1 MKHKWA
7 KPAKLNTFLKKHR
20 GSDLPLLPDFI
31 RPRDPVAVLI
41 HSWLLWE
48 ASTEQAEIAMRK
60 LLDAFVDYNEI
71 RVSLP
76 HEKASVIGKRY
87 PRLEERL
94 HGIRRTLHSLYLAR
108 HALSFEHLEGKGKRD
123 IKADIE
129 SLDGMHPFV
138 AARILR
144 LSFEV
149 HALPADDQLSAL
161 LHEHGVID
169 EPVDPDELSS
179 WLGSA
184 IKSDDAIDVIA
195 ALQTAIDEAW
205 GKGVMSKLVR
215 KHRPTRVVEVEEIV
229 VAVEPEPEP
238 EATKKTPA
246 KKTSAKKTPAK
257 KTPAKKTP
265 AKKSP
270 AAKKAPGK
278 KVVKKSTTK
287 KSPAGKVAKKS
298 TTKKTTAKKTA
309 NKKSANKK
317 SANKAST
324 KKASAKKTAKKSPA
338 RKTGAKK
345 TAKKAAAR
353 SGAKRSRS

>member
-184 IKSDDAIDVIA
+184 IKSDDGIDVIA

-205 GKGVMSKLVR
+205 GKGLMSKLVR

-257 KTPAKKTP
+257 K
-265 AKKSP
+265 SP
-270 AAKKAPGK
+270 AAKKAPARKAPGK

-287 KSPAGKVAKKS
+287 KAPAGKVAKKS
-298 TTKKTTAKKTA
+298 TTKTTVA
-309 NKKSANKK
+309 KKSANKK
-317 SANKAST
+317 SVNKASA

>member
-48 ASTEQAEIAMRK
+48 ASTEQAEVAMRK

-108 HALSFEHLEGKGKRD
+108 HALSFDHLEGKGKRD

-161 LHEHGVID
+161 LHEHGIID

-179 WLGSA
+179 WLGST
-184 IKSDDAIDVIA
+184 IKSDDAIDVIV
-195 ALQTAIDEAW
+195 ALQTAIDDAW
-205 GKGVMSKLVR
+205 GQGVMTKLVR
-215 KHRPTRVVEVEEIV
+215 KHRPTRIVEVEEIEV
-229 VAVEPEPEP
+229 EEEVEVEAEPEPVKKASGKKAP
-238 EATKKTPA
+238 AKKAAAKKAPAKKAATKKAPA
-246 KKTSAKKTPAK
+246 KKAATKKAAAKKA
-257 KTPAKKTP
+257 PAKKTP
-265 AKKSP
+265 AKKS
-270 AAKKAPGK
+270 A
-278 KVVKKSTTK
+278 TK
-287 KSPAGKVAKKS
+287 KSPAKKAAKKS
-298 TTKKTTAKKTA
+298 
-309 NKKSANKK
+309 
-317 SANKAST
+317 
-324 KKASAKKTAKKSPA
+324 
-338 RKTGAKK
+338 G
-345 TAKKAAAR
+345 AKKAATR

>member
-48 ASTEQAEIAMRK
+48 ASTEQAEVAMRK

-108 HALSFEHLEGKGKRD
+108 HALSFDHLEGKGKRD

-179 WLGSA
+179 WLGST
-184 IKSDDAIDVIA
+184 IKSDDAIDVIV
-195 ALQTAIDEAW
+195 ALQTAIDDAW
-205 GKGVMSKLVR
+205 GQGVMTKLVR
-215 KHRPTRVVEVEEIV
+215 KHRPTRIVEVEEIEV
-229 VAVEPEPEP
+229 EVEVEVEAEPEPVKKASAKKAP
-238 EATKKTPA
+238 AKKATTKKAPAKKAATKKAPA
-246 KKTSAKKTPAK
+246 KKAATKKAAAKKA
-257 KTPAKKTP
+257 PAKKTP
-265 AKKSP
+265 AKKS
-270 AAKKAPGK
+270 A
-278 KVVKKSTTK
+278 TK
-287 KSPAGKVAKKS
+287 KSPAKKAAKKS
-298 TTKKTTAKKTA
+298 
-309 NKKSANKK
+309 
-317 SANKAST
+317 
-324 KKASAKKTAKKSPA
+324 
-338 RKTGAKK
+338 G
-345 TAKKAAAR
+345 AKKAAAR

>member
-1 MKHKWA
+1 MNQKWA
-7 KPAKLNTFLKKHR
+7 KPAKLNAFLKKHR

-31 RPRDPVAVLI
+31 RPGDPVAVLI

-144 LSFEV
+144 LCFDV

-161 LHEHGVID
+161 LHEHGIID

-184 IKSDDAIDVIA
+184 IKSDDAVDVIV
-195 ALQTAIDEAW
+195 ALQAAIDDAW
-205 GKGVMSKLVR
+205 GKGVMTKLVR
-215 KHRPTRVVEVEEIV
+215 KHRPTRVVEVEEV
-229 VAVEPEPEP
+229 VVVVEEVEEEPP
-238 EATKKTPA
+238 KKKSSVKKAPAKKAPAKKAATKKAPA
-246 KKTSAKKTPAK
+246 KKAPAK
-257 KTPAKKTP
+257 KATTKKAPAKK
-265 AKKSP
+265 A
-270 AAKKAPGK
+270 AAKKAP
-278 KVVKKSTTK
+278 
-287 KSPAGKVAKKS
+287 AKK
-298 TTKKTTAKKTA
+298 AA
-309 NKKSANKK
+309 
-317 SANKAST
+317 
-324 KKASAKKTAKKSPA
+324 AKKTAKKSAAKKSPA
-338 RKTGAKK
+338 KKSAKKSPAKKAAKK
-345 TAKKAAAR
+345 TAKKGTAR
-353 SGAKRSRS
+353 TGAKRSRS

>member
-7 KPAKLNTFLKKHR
+7 KPAKLSTFLKKHK
-20 GSDLPLLPDFI
+20 GSDLALLPDFV

-48 ASTEQAEIAMRK
+48 ASTEQAEVAMRK

-76 HEKASVIGKRY
+76 HEKATVIGKRY

-108 HALSFEHLEGKGKRD
+108 HALSFDHLEGKGKRD

-179 WLGSA
+179 WLGSTV
-184 IKSDDAIDVIA
+184 KSDDAIDVIV
-195 ALQTAIDEAW
+195 ALQASIDEAW
-205 GKGVMSKLVR
+205 GKGVMTKLVR
-215 KHRPTRVVEVEEIV
+215 KHRPTRVVEVEEVEEEV
-229 VAVEPEPEP
+229 VAEEEPEV
-238 EATKKTPA
+238 ARKTPA
-246 KKTSAKKTPAK
+246 KKKAAAKKAPAK
-257 KTPAKKTP
+257 K
-265 AKKSP
+265 P
-270 AAKKAPGK
+270 AAKKAPAK
-278 KVVKKSTTK
+278 KVAKKAPTK
-287 KSPAGKVAKKS
+287 KTAAKKVAKKS
-298 TTKKTTAKKTA
+298 PAKKKPA
-309 NKKSANKK
+309 A
-317 SANKAST
+317 
-324 KKASAKKTAKKSPA
+324 KKAAAKKKP
-338 RKTGAKK
+338 GAKK
-345 TAKKAAAR
+345 TATKKVAKKTTAR

>member
-48 ASTEQAEIAMRK
+48 ASTEQAEVAMRK

-108 HALSFEHLEGKGKRD
+108 HALSFDHLEGKGKRD

-161 LHEHGVID
+161 LHEHGIID
-169 EPVDPDELSS
+169 EPVDPDELSA
-179 WLGSA
+179 WLGST
-184 IKSDDAIDVIA
+184 IKSDDAIDVIV
-195 ALQTAIDEAW
+195 ALQTAIDDAW
-205 GKGVMSKLVR
+205 GQGVMTKLVR
-215 KHRPTRVVEVEEIV
+215 KHRPTRVVEVEEIEV
-229 VAVEPEPEP
+229 EVEVEAEPEPVKKASSKKAP
-238 EATKKTPA
+238 AKKAPAKKATTKKAPAKKAATKKAPA
-246 KKTSAKKTPAK
+246 KKAATKKAPAK
-257 KTPAKKTP
+257 KAVTKK
-265 AKKSP
+265 A
-270 AAKKAPGK
+270 AAKKAPA
-278 KVVKKSTTK
+278 KKSATK
-287 KSPAGKVAKKS
+287 KSPAKKAAKKS
-298 TTKKTTAKKTA
+298 
-309 NKKSANKK
+309 
-317 SANKAST
+317 
-324 KKASAKKTAKKSPA
+324 
-338 RKTGAKK
+338 G
-345 TAKKAAAR
+345 AKKAAAR

>member
-48 ASTEQAEIAMRK
+48 ASTEQAEVAMRK

-108 HALSFEHLEGKGKRD
+108 HALSFDHLEGKGKRD

-161 LHEHGVID
+161 LHEHGIID

-179 WLGSA
+179 WLGST
-184 IKSDDAIDVIA
+184 IKSDDAIDVIV
-195 ALQTAIDEAW
+195 ALQTAIDDAW
-205 GKGVMSKLVR
+205 GQGVMTKLVR
-215 KHRPTRVVEVEEIV
+215 KHRPTRIVEVEEV
-229 VAVEPEPEP
+229 EVEVEVEVEAEPEPVKKASGKKAP
-238 EATKKTPA
+238 AKKAAAKKAPAKKAATKKAPA
-246 KKTSAKKTPAK
+246 KKAATKKAAAKKA
-257 KTPAKKTP
+257 PAKKTP
-265 AKKSP
+265 AKKS
-270 AAKKAPGK
+270 A
-278 KVVKKSTTK
+278 TK
-287 KSPAGKVAKKS
+287 KSPAKKAAKKS
-298 TTKKTTAKKTA
+298 
-309 NKKSANKK
+309 
-317 SANKAST
+317 
-324 KKASAKKTAKKSPA
+324 
-338 RKTGAKK
+338 G
-345 TAKKAAAR
+345 AKKAATR

>member
-48 ASTEQAEIAMRK
+48 ASTEQAEVAMRK

-108 HALSFEHLEGKGKRD
+108 HALSFDHLEGKGKRE

-179 WLGSA
+179 WLGST
-184 IKSDDAIDVIA
+184 IKSDDAIDVIVG
-195 ALQTAIDEAW
+195 LQTAVDDAW
-205 GKGVMSKLVR
+205 GKGVMTRLVR
-215 KHRPTRVVEVEEIV
+215 KHRPTRVVEVELVEEEV
-229 VAVEPEPEP
+229 VLETEPEPAAKAP
-238 EATKKTPA
+238 AKKTAAKKASAKKSAAKKSAAKKAPAKKAPAKKAAAKKVSAKKSAA
-246 KKTSAKKTPAK
+246 KKTSAKKAPTKRKA
-257 KTPAKKTP
+257 
-265 AKKSP
+265 
-270 AAKKAPGK
+270 AAKKAP
-278 KVVKKSTTK
+278 
-287 KSPAGKVAKKS
+287 AKK
-298 TTKKTTAKKTA
+298 
-309 NKKSANKK
+309 
-317 SANKAST
+317 KA
-324 KKASAKKTAKKSPA
+324 A
-338 RKTGAKK
+338 
-345 TAKKAAAR
+345 AKKAPAKKKAAAKKAPAKRKAAAKKAAR
-353 SGAKRSRS
+353 SGARRSKG

>member
-48 ASTEQAEIAMRK
+48 ASTEQAEVAMRK

-108 HALSFEHLEGKGKRD
+108 HALSFDHLEGKGKRD

-161 LHEHGVID
+161 LHEHGIID

-179 WLGSA
+179 WLGST
-184 IKSDDAIDVIA
+184 IKSDDAIDVIV
-195 ALQTAIDEAW
+195 ALQTAIDDAW
-205 GKGVMSKLVR
+205 GQGVMTKLVR
-215 KHRPTRVVEVEEIV
+215 KHRPTRIVEVEEIEV
-229 VAVEPEPEP
+229 EVEVEAEPEPVKKAP
-238 EATKKTPA
+238 AKKAATKKAPA
-246 KKTSAKKTPAK
+246 KKATTKKAPAK
-257 KTPAKKTP
+257 KATTKKAPAKKAATKKAPAKKAATKKAATKKATSKKTP
-265 AKKSP
+265 AKKS
-270 AAKKAPGK
+270 A
-278 KVVKKSTTK
+278 TK
-287 KSPAGKVAKKS
+287 KSPAKKAAKKS
-298 TTKKTTAKKTA
+298 
-309 NKKSANKK
+309 
-317 SANKAST
+317 
-324 KKASAKKTAKKSPA
+324 
-338 RKTGAKK
+338 G
-345 TAKKAAAR
+345 AKKAAAR

>member
-20 GSDLPLLPDFI
+20 GSELPLLPDYI
-31 RPRDPVAVLI
+31 RPRDPVAVMV

-48 ASTEQAEIAMRK
+48 ASTEQAEAAMKK

-108 HALSFEHLEGKGKRD
+108 HALSFEHLADKGKRD

-144 LSFEV
+144 LSFDV
-149 HALPADDQLSAL
+149 HAIPADDQLSAL
-161 LHEHGVID
+161 LHENGVID

-184 IKSDDAIDVIA
+184 VKSDDAIDVLV
-195 ALQTAIDEAW
+195 ALQASVDEAW
-205 GKGVMSKLVR
+205 GKGVMTKLVR
-215 KHRPTRVVEVEEIV
+215 KHRPTRVVEVEEV
-229 VAVEPEPEP
+229 VEEPAVEPETAPAKKAP
-238 EATKKTPA
+238 AKKVPAKKVPAKKAPAKKAGAKKAPTKKAGAKKAPTKKAGAKKAPTKKAGAKKAPA
-246 KKTSAKKTPAK
+246 KKAPAKKASTKKVSKKAPSRKTSVRKTSAKKSSAK
-257 KTPAKKTP
+257 
-265 AKKSP
+265 
-270 AAKKAPGK
+270 
-278 KVVKKSTTK
+278 
-287 KSPAGKVAKKS
+287 KVAKKGS
-298 TTKKTTAKKTA
+298 
-309 NKKSANKK
+309 
-317 SANKAST
+317 
-324 KKASAKKTAKKSPA
+324 
-338 RKTGAKK
+338 G
-345 TAKKAAAR
+345 R
-353 SGAKRSRS
+353 SGARRSRG

>member
-7 KPAKLNTFLKKHR
+7 KPAKLNSFLKKHR
-20 GSDLPLLPDFI
+20 GSDLPLLPDFV
-31 RPRDPVAVLI
+31 RPRDPIAVMV

-48 ASTEQAEIAMRK
+48 ASTDQAEMAMKK

-108 HALSFEHLEGKGKRD
+108 HSLSFDHLAEKGKRD

-144 LSFEV
+144 LSFDV

-169 EPVDPDELSS
+169 EPVDPDELSA

-184 IKSDDAIDVIA
+184 IKSDDAVDVMV
-195 ALQTAIDEAW
+195 ALQAATDEAW
-205 GKGVMSKLVR
+205 GKGVMTKLVR
-215 KHRPTRVVEVEEIV
+215 KHRPTRVVEIEEIEIEV
-229 VAVEPEPEP
+229 LTEPEPAP
-238 EATKKTPA
+238 VKKT
-246 KKTSAKKTPAK
+246 
-257 KTPAKKTP
+257 
-265 AKKSP
+265 
-270 AAKKAPGK
+270 AAKKAPAK
-278 KVVKKSTTK
+278 KPVAKKAPTKKAAAKKPAAKKTPSKKAAAKKPAAKKPAAKKPAAKKSAAK
-287 KSPAGKVAKKS
+287 KPAAKKKVAKKS
-298 TTKKTTAKKTA
+298 AKKG
-309 NKKSANKK
+309 
-317 SANKAST
+317 
-324 KKASAKKTAKKSPA
+324 
-338 RKTGAKK
+338 TGRVG
-345 TAKKAAAR
+345 TGR
-353 SGAKRSRS
+353 SGA